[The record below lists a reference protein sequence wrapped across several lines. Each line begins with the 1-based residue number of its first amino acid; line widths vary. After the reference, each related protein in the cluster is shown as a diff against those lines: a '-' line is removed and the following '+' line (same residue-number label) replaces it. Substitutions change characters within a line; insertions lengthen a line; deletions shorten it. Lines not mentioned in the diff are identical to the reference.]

1 MGQKHY
7 MHNQLGVLR
16 LFAGKITDT
25 LRFYPVLKLL
35 LKILFIQSYRDVL
48 QILYFG
54 DDFIILFI
62 YFVYLFATKPYK

>member
-1 MGQKHY
+1 MRQKHY

-16 LFAGKITDT
+16 LFAGKKTDT

-35 LKILFIQSYRDVL
+35 LNIFFIQSYSVL
-48 QILYFG
+48 QILYCG

-62 YFVYLFATKPYK
+62 YFVYLFATKPNK

>member
-1 MGQKHY
+1 

-16 LFAGKITDT
+16 VFAGKITDT

-35 LKILFIQSYRDVL
+35 LNIFFIQSYSVL

-62 YFVYLFATKPYK
+62 YFVYLFATKPNK

>member
-1 MGQKHY
+1 MRQKHY
-7 MHNQLGVLR
+7 VHNQLGVLR

-25 LRFYPVLKLL
+25 LRFYPVLELL
-35 LKILFIQSYRDVL
+35 LNILFIQSYNVL

-62 YFVYLFATKPYK
+62 LSIYLPQNLTSKT

>member
-1 MGQKHY
+1 MRQKHY
-7 MHNQLGVLR
+7 VHNQLGVLR

-35 LKILFIQSYRDVL
+35 LNIFFIQSYSVL

-62 YFVYLFATKPYK
+62 YFVYLFATKPNK